1 MLETY
6 SLLENITKDDVINQ
20 ACMFDFISL
29 QKLLGNL
36 NDNCQDVNVFKKPYI
51 FFKLDKIYES
61 YLELET
67 ISNNFRNKNNLL
79 FVISEYN
86 RQQIGLILTQYHFR
100 KLIEQ
105 NYGKQEVQR
114 ITISVKQININYLL
128 DNYLTSDEQNIIKKK
143 LNGDNF
149 IYYKNKI
156 LKLIDDVNK
165 KIIFTSG
172 INQYQIDLFKDYV
185 LNYLFIENNN
195 SYQELLYYTIKTIFL
210 DNQNIKENNNQ
221 DCITKNHFFIEETKE
236 REFHYFDMYLMIEY
250 LSIKQF
256 SEIINTIDTI
266 SISSKQQLLLA
277 YKNLINS
284 ISKFKYYNNYK
295 FVEYLRKFF
304 IIFSK
309 IEFDKSEFSEI
320 INFYLKFLKQYKIYL
335 NDTDLYRFLMDFI
348 IIQYNDSNRRQ
359 NINVECLKLLLS
371 YIYKKTIK
379 CINENTYFIRNSLCR
394 VVNSL
399 SNIIQFFDKNYVID
413 IEGTNIIEDISY
425 FRDFYIPMYS
435 IIDKRLK
442 RKIKKSII
450 TFLNTD
456 FNVELFYD
464 ASMKEIIQSDIKYEE
479 LLLQQTED
487 RIRNYFNLKEN
498 PRTEEH
504 DGKIWKILPTKEKQ
518 DAENAIS
525 IIADLI
531 NFGIIKNNNLYLN
544 LLQYSDFKEIAYL
557 SFVSDMH
564 NFDYNKFEV
573 SYIHFLTPRKMK
585 ELKSIVKNDKNI
597 RCIIKEKVLNQINI
611 NSKYND
617 IYMKNKIFSILFNEP
632 FENLD

>member
-6 SLLENITKDDVINQ
+6 SLLENITKDDVMNQ
-20 ACMFDFISL
+20 ASTFDFISL
-29 QKLLGNL
+29 QKLLDNL
-36 NDNCQDVNVFKKPYI
+36 NNNYQDVNVFKKAYI
-51 FFKLDKIYES
+51 LFKLDKIYES
-61 YLELET
+61 FLELET

-86 RQQIGLILTQYHFR
+86 RLQIGLILTQYHFR

-114 ITISVKQININYLL
+114 ITISVKQIDVNYLL

-165 KIIFTSG
+165 KTIFPSG
-172 INQYQIDLFKDYV
+172 IHQYQIDLYKDYV

-195 SYQELLYYTIKTIFL
+195 SYQELLYYAIKAIFV

-221 DCITKNHFFIEETKE
+221 DCITKNHSFIEETKE

-250 LSIKQF
+250 LSIQQL
-256 SEIINTIDTI
+256 SEIINTIDAI
-266 SISSKQQLLLA
+266 SISSKQKLLAA

-309 IEFDKSEFSEI
+309 IELNKSEFSEI
-320 INFYLKFLKQYKIYL
+320 INFYLKFLKQYKIYP

-359 NINVECLKLLLS
+359 NINAESLKLLLL

-435 IIDKRLK
+435 IMDKRLK

-456 FNVELFYD
+456 FDVELFYD
-464 ASMKEIIQSDIKYEE
+464 ASMKEIIQSDIRYEE
-479 LLLQQTED
+479 LLLQQTEN
-487 RIRNYFNLKEN
+487 RIKIYFTLKEN
-498 PRTEEH
+498 PRTEEL
-504 DGKIWKILPTKEKQ
+504 DGKIWKISPTKEKHK
-518 DAENAIS
+518 AENAIS

-531 NFGIIKNNNLYLN
+531 NFGIIKNKNRYLS
-544 LLQYSDFKEIAYL
+544 LLEYKDFKEIAYL
-557 SFVSDMH
+557 SFVSDMS

-585 ELKSIVKNDKNI
+585 ELKSIVKSDKNI
-597 RCIIKEKVLNQINI
+597 RRIIKGKVLNQINV